1 MEQTRKKKKKLKKT
15 HGFKSKLDKF
25 VDEKIYFKLLNT
37 VFLSFTLLGE
47 WEGSQVF
54 VLPCHLTPPT
64 LHTTVGVDTC
74 SYRVAGAGS
83 VSPALVFFWTSH
95 SLHEIAFTGKCS

>member
-1 MEQTRKKKKKLKKT
+1 M
-15 HGFKSKLDKF
+15 
-25 VDEKIYFKLLNT
+25 DEKIYFKLLNT

-64 LHTTVGVDTC
+64 LHTTVGVDTHTEYQELAQYHLLLY
-74 SYRVAGAGS
+74 SSGLYIAYMRLLLQGS
-83 VSPALVFFWTSH
+83 AAELMSMEPA
-95 SLHEIAFTGKCS
+95 